1 LIRKPKGKKPF
12 GRPRIDGKIIL
23 KWSLKKYDVRVWNV
37 VVNTVVNVYCLLHFD
52 AVFGL

>member
-23 KWSLKKYDVRVWNV
+23 KWSLKKYDVRVWNAV
-37 VVNTVVNVYCLLHFD
+37 MNVYCLLDFD